1 MRAFLFVL
9 LLGTALPSAAA
20 VVAVNQLRVWQAP
33 DHTRLVFDV
42 GGALEHRVFTLTNP
56 DRIVIDMDNARL
68 QGSLP
73 QVDAGGSVLAGLR
86 AGDRGAQGLRIV
98 LDLKR
103 PAQPRS
109 FVLKPYGQYGHRLV
123 VDLHDAVVA
132 EALPPDEPTAA
143 SILPTPARVPAP
155 APASGRPLELVVAI
169 DAGHGG
175 EDPGAIGRRYRTREK
190 DVVLAIARELQRL
203 VAATPGMRPVMIRD
217 GDYYVGLRE
226 RIKKAH
232 RYQAD
237 VFVSIH
243 ADSVGN
249 RHARGSSVYALSE
262 RGATNEAAKVLAD
275 KENAADFVGG
285 ADIDNKDDLL
295 MKVLVDMTQT
305 ATISDSLGLGGDI
318 LDALRRI
325 GPLHSSNVGQ
335 AGFMV
340 LKSPHIPSVLVETA
354 FISNP
359 EEERKLRDRAHQ
371 RRIARGIFAGL
382 RRAEER
388 LRARRAPALQQAA
401 SNPAAIEAR
410 GAREHV
416 VQPGETLAAIARQ
429 YDIHVDAL
437 RFSNNLSDNNLS
449 VGLRLL
455 IPARDGEI

>member
-1 MRAFLFVL
+1 LFAL
-9 LLGTALPSAAA
+9 LVGVALPGEAA
-20 VVAVNQLRVWQAP
+20 VVAVNHLRVWQAP

-68 QGSLP
+68 QGRLP
-73 QVDAGGSVLAGLR
+73 VVDTGGPMLAGLR
-86 AGDRGAQGLRIV
+86 AGDRGTQGLRIV

-103 PAQPRS
+103 AAVPRS

-132 EALPPDEPTAA
+132 EAVPSTAPMLTPTNPV
-143 SILPTPARVPAP
+143 PTPVLQ
-155 APASGRPLELVVAI
+155 RPQELIVAI

-190 DVVLAIARELQRL
+190 DVVLAIARELRKL
-203 VAATPGMRPVMIRD
+203 VAAAPGMRPVMIRD
-217 GDYYVGLRE
+217 GDYYIGLRE

-232 RYQAD
+232 RHQVD

-243 ADSVGN
+243 ADAVGN

-275 KENAADFVGG
+275 KENAADYVGG
-285 ADIDNKDDLL
+285 TDIDDKDDLL

-305 ATISDSLGLGGDI
+305 ATISDSLSLGGDI
-318 LDALRRI
+318 LDALRTI

-340 LKSPHIPSVLVETA
+340 LKLPHIPSVLVETA

-359 EEERKLRDRAHQ
+359 EEERKLRDRAQQ
-371 RRIARGIFAGL
+371 RRIAQGIFAGL
-382 RRAEER
+382 KRAEER
-388 LRARRAPALQQAA
+388 LRARRAPVAPALQQAA
-401 SNPAAIEAR
+401 AAAASAGATETR

-416 VQPGETLAAIARQ
+416 VQPGETLAAIARH

-437 RFSNNLSDNNLS
+437 RFLNNLGDSDLS

-455 IPARDGEI
+455 IPARDGKI